1 MSENIELVA
10 ENDPNRCQGMTTLGQ
25 CRAKAIPGLKFCTM
39 HAARGR
45 EKQKEEIHHNYLLGK
60 WQARVEQKKCSPDL
74 KNLRDEI
81 AILRMLLE
89 ERLQQC
95 ESPTDLLLHGNA
107 ISDLTLKIKA
117 MVEGCHKLEEKMG
130 SVLDRQQILD
140 FASKIISI
148 IGNEMTGQDELLDK
162 ISGKILV
169 AIGEL
174 GGNDSES
181 V

>member
-1 MSENIELVA
+1 MSENIERVA
-10 ENDPNRCQGMTTLGQ
+10 ENDPNRCQGVTAFGQ
-25 CRAKAIPGLKFCTM
+25 CQAKAIPGLRFCTM

-45 EKQKEEIHHNYLLGK
+45 EVQKENVHRNYLLGK
-60 WQARVEQKKCSPDL
+60 WQAKVEQKKCSPDL

-95 ESPTDLLLHGNA
+95 ESPTDLLLHGSA

-117 MVEGCHKLEEKMG
+117 MVESCHKLEEKMG
-130 SVLDRQQILD
+130 NVLDRQQILD
-140 FASKIISI
+140 FASRIITI
-148 IGNEMTGQDELLDK
+148 LGNELSGQDTILDK
-162 ISGKILV
+162 ISNKILV

-174 GGNDSES
+174 GNENT
-181 V
+181 